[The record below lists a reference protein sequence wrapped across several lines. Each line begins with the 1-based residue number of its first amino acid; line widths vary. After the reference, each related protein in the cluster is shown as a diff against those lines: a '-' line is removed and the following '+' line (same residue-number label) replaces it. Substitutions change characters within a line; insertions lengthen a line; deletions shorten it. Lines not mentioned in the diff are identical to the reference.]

1 MFLYLKADVLIIGGG
16 DGGLAVFRMVKALRP
31 DWEVVVVKPE
41 VGFCFKCPLPF
52 YIAGEAPAEGVFLR
66 DEEMFKGAHLVY
78 AHAVDA
84 SHVSREVRLSS
95 GEVIKFE
102 KAVVIATGSQPYL
115 PKIEGSALENVFTL
129 RSFESANAISNAL
142 KTANSAV
149 IVGGGY
155 IATEIS
161 EAFVK
166 KEVATHL
173 VVRSRIL
180 RGSFDEDFSTTFKV
194 ELEKHGVKVHQG
206 RNVVKIAGSK
216 KVEKVV
222 LDDGS
227 EIKADLVV
235 FATGVKPV
243 LEPAMKLGTAIGQL
257 GILVDD
263 RMETSLKGVYAVGE
277 VAETKNLVSGKPTTC
292 KTAATAMAQGAVA
305 GYNIAG
311 YAITY
316 PGDADCLI
324 SKLFNLHIGKAGL
337 TTEEA
342 LSSGFNPISKVVK
355 YRDHYTSLPG
365 GNEFTAKVIFDMNT
379 GMLIGCQ
386 FIGQANVSDK
396 VEAAAL
402 ALRFKA
408 RITDLVS
415 YSSASFPASTFNP
428 RFNQF
433 REPAQQVFKELL
445 DIFKKA

>member
-1 MFLYLKADVLIIGGG
+1 MKADVLIIGGG
-16 DGGLAVFRMVKALRP
+16 DGGLAVFRMVKALKP

-52 YIAGEAPAEGVFLR
+52 YIAGEAPAEGVFLK
-66 DEEMFKGAHLVY
+66 DEEMFKGAHLIY
-78 AHAVDA
+78 AHAVSA
-84 SHVSREVRLSS
+84 SYASREVKLSS

-102 KAVVIATGSQPYL
+102 KAAVIATGSQPYL
-115 PKIEGSALENVFTL
+115 PKVEGASLENVFTL
-129 RSFESANAISNAL
+129 RSFESANAISDAL

-155 IATEIS
+155 IATELS

-166 KEVATHL
+166 KGVKTHL
-173 VVRSRIL
+173 VVRSRVL
-180 RGSFDEDFSTTFKV
+180 RGSFDEDFSAIFKA
-194 ELEKHGVKVHQG
+194 ELERHGVEVHQG
-206 RNVVKIAGSK
+206 KNVVKVAGSK

-227 EIKADLVV
+227 EVKADLVI
-235 FATGVKPV
+235 FATGTRPV
-243 LEPAMKLGTAIGQL
+243 LELAMRFGLAIGQL
-257 GILVDD
+257 GVLVDD
-263 RMETSLKGVYAVGE
+263 RMETSLKSVYAVGE
-277 VAETKNLVSGKPTTC
+277 VAETRHLVSGKPTTC

-311 YAITY
+311 YAVTY

-324 SKLFNLHIGKAGL
+324 SKLFDLHVGKAGL

-342 LSSGFNPISKVVK
+342 LLSGFKPVSKVVK

-365 GNEFTAKVIFDMNT
+365 GNEFTAKVIFDVNT
-379 GMLIGCQ
+379 GLLLGCQ
-386 FIGQANVSDK
+386 FIGQASVADK

-408 RITDLVS
+408 RVTDLIS

-433 REPAQQVFKELL
+433 REPAQQMFKELL